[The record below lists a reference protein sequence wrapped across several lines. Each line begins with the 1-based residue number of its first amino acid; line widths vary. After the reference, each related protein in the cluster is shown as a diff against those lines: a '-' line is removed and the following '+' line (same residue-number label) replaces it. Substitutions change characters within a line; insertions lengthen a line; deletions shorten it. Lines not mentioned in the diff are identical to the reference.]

1 MAANCGVYRGERGYL
16 DLIQDVL
23 DLGTPQ
29 TDRTGVGT
37 ISMFDA
43 KVTYPKDKFGC
54 FSTIKSAPLRM
65 AFHELWFFLRGETDT
80 KKLEAKG
87 INFWKPQTSREFLD
101 KRGLHNFPEGSLVA
115 AYSSQFRDS
124 GGSSDDYEGDNHG
137 VDQLKVLIDTL
148 TLDPLSRRMMID
160 LWNPSE
166 QYLMPLTPCW
176 FNFQVVV
183 IGEYLHFKLR
193 NRSLDSVFGFSFA
206 VQQYRLLQL
215 CLCKMFGYKLGVL
228 SADLSHVHIYNN
240 QIEYAKE
247 LVQRG
252 LGKQG
257 EVIINK
263 ELNSLDDLLSL
274 EWEDFEIIGLEVN
287 NKPFVVERPP
297 MSV

>member
-1 MAANCGVYRGERGYL
+1 MTFSCDVYYGERGYL

-43 KVTYPKDKFGC
+43 KVIYPEDGFGC
-54 FSTIKSAPLRM
+54 FSTVKPASLRM
-65 AFHELWFFLRGETDT
+65 AFEELWFFLRGETDT

-87 INFWKPQTSREFLD
+87 VNFWKAHTAREFLD
-101 KRGLHNFPEGSLVA
+101 KRGLDLPEGNIGS
-115 AYSSQFRDS
+115 AYSTQFRRAGNWTAEDS
-124 GGSSDDYEGDNHG
+124 
-137 VDQLKVLIDTL
+137 VDQLSNLLECLRT
-148 TLDPLSRRMMID
+148 DPCSRRLMVD
-160 LWNPSE
+160 LWNPVE
-166 QYLMPLTPCW
+166 QKYMPLTPCW

-193 NRSLDSVFGFSFA
+193 NRSLDSVFGYSFA

-215 CLCKMFGYKLGVL
+215 CLCKMFGYKLGIL

-240 QIEYAKE
+240 QVEYAKE
-247 LVQRG
+247 LVKRD

-257 EVIINK
+257 EVIIKK
-263 ELNSLDDLLSL
+263 ELNTLEDLLSL
-274 EWEDFEIIGLEVN
+274 EWEDFEVVWLEIN
-287 NKPFVVERPP
+287 TKGFTNERPP
-297 MSV
+297 MAV

>member
-1 MAANCGVYRGERGYL
+1 MTASCKLYFDEEGYIE
-16 DLIQDVL
+16 LIKDVL
-23 DLGTPQ
+23 EYGEQQ

-37 ISMFDA
+37 ISLFDA
-43 KVTYPKDKFGC
+43 KVLYPEDTFGC
-54 FSTIKSAPLRM
+54 FSTIKPASLRM

-87 INFWKPQTSREFLD
+87 INFWKGNTSREFLD

-124 GGSSDDYEGDNHG
+124 GGTSDDYEGNNHG

-148 TLDPLSRRMMID
+148 TFDPLSRRMMID

-247 LVQRG
+247 LVQRD

-257 EVIINK
+257 EVIIKK
-263 ELNSLDDLLSL
+263 ELHSLEDLLSL
-274 EWEDFEIIGLEVN
+274 EWTDFEIVRLEVN
-287 NKPFVVERPP
+287 NEPFVAERPP
-297 MSV
+297 MAI

>member
-1 MAANCGVYRGERGYL
+1 L

-43 KVTYPKDKFGC
+43 KVIYPEDGFGC
-54 FSTIKSAPLRM
+54 FSTVKPASLRM
-65 AFHELWFFLRGETDT
+65 AFEELWFFLRGETDT

-87 INFWKPQTSREFLD
+87 VNFWKAHTAREFLD
-101 KRGLHNFPEGSLVA
+101 KRGLDLPEGNIGS
-115 AYSSQFRDS
+115 AYSTQFRRAGNWTAEDS
-124 GGSSDDYEGDNHG
+124 
-137 VDQLKVLIDTL
+137 VDQLSNLLECLRT
-148 TLDPLSRRMMID
+148 DPCSRRLMVD
-160 LWNPSE
+160 LWNPVE
-166 QYLMPLTPCW
+166 QKYMPLTPCW

-193 NRSLDSVFGFSFA
+193 NRSLDSVFGYSFA

-215 CLCKMFGYKLGVL
+215 CLCKMFGYKLGIL

-240 QIEYAKE
+240 QVEYAKE
-247 LVQRG
+247 LVKRD

-257 EVIINK
+257 EVIIKK
-263 ELNSLDDLLSL
+263 ELNTLEDLLSL
-274 EWEDFEIIGLEVN
+274 EWEDFEVVWLEIN
-287 NKPFVVERPP
+287 TKGFTNERPP
-297 MSV
+297 MAV